1 MTLRKLA
8 VAALIAVVA
17 SPAIA
22 QEGLGLAVTDPVARK
37 ECGACHVPY
46 SPKFLPARSWRK
58 IMSTLNN
65 HFGEDASLSGKASKT
80 ILDYLV
86 ANASDVSSTRVARAF
101 MRGIAPTET
110 PLRVTGTPTWVAIH
124 EEVAPHWWSD
134 PRVKSKANCSACHRG
149 AAQGFYSE
157 EE

>member
-1 MTLRKLA
+1 MTIRKLA
-8 VAALIAVVA
+8 VAALLAVVA

-22 QEGLGLAVTDPVARK
+22 AEDLGLAVTNSVARK

-46 SPKFLPARSWRK
+46 SPQFLPARSWRK
-58 IMSTLNN
+58 IMSALND
-65 HFGEDASLSGKASKT
+65 HFGEDASLSDKARKT

-86 ANASDVSSTRVARAF
+86 ANASDVSKTRVARAF
-101 MRGIAPTET
+101 SRDIAPTDT
-110 PLRVTGTPTWVAIH
+110 PLRITRTPIWVAIH

-149 AAQGFYSE
+149 AAQGFYGDE
-157 EE
+157 E